1 MFASE
6 QNTMNIAKSVT
17 LASIKTL
24 NPGDVLRDPVLKGFG
39 ARRRSA
45 AITYFVQT
53 RINGQQRFFT
63 IGTHGTPWTPE
74 KARERATQILY
85 AAKNGIDLDAYRDVD
100 LSLTFTDVFK
110 LFFEATE
117 HELKASTAK
126 EYRRI
131 AKVTLSPFFATKPFA
146 TISHR
151 DAADLH
157 RKLKDRPS
165 AANHALK
172 LAKAVFYWAE
182 ENNLWKGDKN
192 PCAKVKLYPTCARA
206 QFLSVDDLKRLA
218 HSFRWALATGAATPL
233 QLSAILMLLFT
244 GSRRGEVF
252 TLQRSWVDRHRMLAH
267 LPDSK
272 TGSKVLHL
280 NPQAMAVLDGIP
292 EVEGNPHYFPGA
304 RPGKCISGVRKPWDR
319 IRKHAKLDRFRL
331 HDLRHSFASFAADGG
346 ATAQAVG
353 AVLGH
358 ASIETTKIYLHLFNN
373 RATETTVAAARRM
386 HGIIA
391 SQAPALVPTSGQRR
405 SLNLTFLRRR
415 PFLPR
420 QKPGVEVR

>member
-1 MFASE
+1 MYMTKTITNASVKAL
-6 QNTMNIAKSVT
+6 Q
-17 LASIKTL
+17 
-24 NPGDVLRDPVLKGFG
+24 PGDIIRDPVLKGFG
-39 ARRRSA
+39 ARRRST

-53 RINGQQRFFT
+53 RINRQQRFFT
-63 IGTHGTPWTPE
+63 IGTHGNPWTPE

-85 AAKNGIDLDAYRDVD
+85 AAKNGIDSDQYRDVD
-100 LSLTFTDVFK
+100 LTRTFAAIFA
-110 LFFEATE
+110 LFIEATE
-117 HELKASTAK
+117 HNLKAKTAT

-131 AKVTLSPFFATKPFA
+131 AKATLSPFYGTKPFA
-146 TISHR
+146 TIDHE
-151 DAADLH
+151 DVAELH

-172 LAKAVFYWAE
+172 LTKAVFFWAE
-182 ENNLWKGDKN
+182 ENNHWKGDKN
-192 PCAKVKLYPTCARA
+192 PCTKIKLYPASARA
-206 QFLSVDDLKRLA
+206 QFLSIEDLQRLSE
-218 HSFRWALATGAATPL
+218 SFRWALATGAATPL

-244 GSRRGEVF
+244 GSRRGEIF
-252 TLQRSWVDRHRMLAH
+252 TLQRSWVDRQRMIAH

-304 RPGKCISGVRKPWDR
+304 KPGQCISGVRKPWDR
-319 IRKHAKLDRFRL
+319 IRKHAKLERFRL
-331 HDLRHSFASFAADGG
+331 HDFRHSFASFAADGG

-358 ASIETTKIYLHLFNN
+358 ASIETTKIYMHLFNN
-373 RATETTVAAARRM
+373 RAKETTVAAAHRL
-386 HGIIA
+386 HGIITEQGP
-391 SQAPALVPTSGQRR
+391 SLVPAPDRTRR
-405 SLNLTFLRRR
+405 LNLTFLRRR

-420 QKPGVEVR
+420 QKPGVEIS